1 VYFLLQGPPTFF
13 SFVRNNCSQTEP
25 KNFAEEIAM
34 AGCRL
39 NAVGAILCL
48 FVGCVGN
55 FQFASKR
62 DTIEGVWEVH
72 SVCRDGKV
80 DPTQVG
86 AHLSFAK
93 GMVVFQPKVRQFVD
107 GTG

>member
-1 VYFLLQGPPTFF
+1 
-13 SFVRNNCSQTEP
+13 
-25 KNFAEEIAM
+25 M